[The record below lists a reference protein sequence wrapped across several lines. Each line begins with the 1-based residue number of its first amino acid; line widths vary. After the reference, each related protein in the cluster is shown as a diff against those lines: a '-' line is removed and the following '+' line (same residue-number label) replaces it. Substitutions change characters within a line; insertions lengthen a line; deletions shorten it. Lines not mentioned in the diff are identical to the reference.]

1 MAIMISARVCT
12 LFALLTVATPAA
24 SALGQDQDIAV
35 SNVRGVDDAAS
46 ALIRDLVARSAT
58 ARQLVDQIDRSD
70 LVVYVRRR
78 LLSTVLLNGRIGFVQ
93 SDCSRRLAAIEVAA
107 PRNYVEELSA
117 LGHELQ
123 HAVEIA
129 SDPTVCSSTSLAALY
144 TRIGDPTAQS
154 TASEESYETRAAA
167 EVGLR
172 IRHEVMQAAAHEN

>member
-1 MAIMISARVCT
+1 MISARVCT
-12 LFALLTVATPAA
+12 LFALLTIGTPIA
-24 SALGQDQDIAV
+24 SALGQDQGLAV
-35 SNVRGVDDAAS
+35 SNVRGVDDTTS
-46 ALIRDLVARSAT
+46 TLIRDLVARSAT

-78 LLSTVLLNGRIGFVQ
+78 LFPTVLLNGRIGFVQ
-93 SDCSRRLAAIEVAA
+93 SDCSRRLVAIEVAA
-107 PRNYVEELSA
+107 PRNYIEELSA

-129 SDPTVCSSTSLAALY
+129 GDPTVCSSASLSAFYA
-144 TRIGDPTAQS
+144 RIGDPTSQS

-172 IRHEVMQAAAHEN
+172 IRHEVLQAAAHEN